1 MPHDFAAQVRAG
13 FLLDESCER
22 PASLDRAADLLAC
35 GACGACGGGATPL
48 QFVSSLLHRGA
59 KGAALD
65 VMRSRAGGR
74 VAHDL
79 EEASAWVTTCLQAGQ
94 LHQAFAHAQLLCDAT
109 PDPQQ
114 RTAAASALIPLVA
127 THCEAHGILGLLLSL
142 PWSPPEEQ
150 LLASWLLGR
159 ASDGALAGEA
169 YPMLYASRRR
179 GAEAAHA
186 HAVLRR
192 VDSALGGPGA
202 ALPREQREV
211 KQQLVEAR
219 MQLMQRQVGPA
230 LDAAAAHTVV
240 SQVDITGVQL
250 PPALAAIAPPPQMAV
265 LLGADAS
272 AAETLAVAC
281 GGAPPGA
288 PENAWA
294 LSAGVEGAPTLVVPP
309 PAAWAAMRAD
319 RARHAHFAAAVVQQA
334 QHIHSLGEATTAA
347 GAGSLD
353 GGALPVMRLNFDAVR
368 GAGPASKAAERH
380 NEHEGAP
387 GDEIMPTAA
396 PTTTAS
402 PQPAAQASLFFG
414 RAVSGRTPQAVMA
427 SPGGGGGGGE
437 FSARRATRSAAA
449 FEGASGAESLLRALA
464 AGTTPQSARTR
475 GGTPNKRARKQ
486 G

>member
-1 MPHDFAAQVRAG
+1 VRAG
-13 FLLDESCER
+13 FLLDEACER
-22 PASLDRAADLLAC
+22 PAALDRAAALL
-35 GACGACGGGATPL
+35 ACGACGGGATPL

-94 LHQAFAHAQLLCDAT
+94 MHQAFAHAQLLCDAT

-114 RTAAASALIPLVA
+114 RTAAALALIPLVA
-127 THCEAHGILGLLLSL
+127 THCEAHGTLGLLLSL
-142 PWSPPEEQ
+142 PWSPPEEE

-169 YPMLYASRRR
+169 YPMLYACRRR

-186 HAVLRR
+186 HAVLQR
-192 VDSALGGPGA
+192 VDSSLGGPGA
-202 ALPREQREV
+202 ALPREQRER

-219 MQLMQRQVGPA
+219 MQLLSRQVGPA
-230 LDAAAAHTVV
+230 LDAASAHTVV
-240 SQVDITGVQL
+240 SQLGSAGAQL
-250 PPALAAIAPPPQMAV
+250 PPSLAAIAPPPQVAV

-288 PENAWA
+288 PTNAWA
-294 LSAGVEGAPTLVVPP
+294 LSAGVDGATTLVAPP
-309 PAAWAAMRAD
+309 PASWAAMRAD
-319 RARHAHFAAAVVQQA
+319 RARHAHFAAAVVQHA
-334 QHIHSLGEATTAA
+334 QHVHALGEATTAS
-347 GAGSLD
+347 GAAPLD

-380 NEHEGAP
+380 GEQAEAG
-387 GDEIMPTAA
+387 GDEAMPSAA
-396 PTTTAS
+396 PATTAS

-414 RAVSGRTPQAVMA
+414 GRTPQAAVA
-427 SPGGGGGGGE
+427 SPGGGGIGRGE

-464 AGTTPQSARTR
+464 AGTTPQSARGR
-475 GGTPNKRARKQ
+475 GVTPSKRQRKQ

>member
-22 PASLDRAADLLAC
+22 PASLDRAADLL
-35 GACGACGGGATPL
+35 ACGACGGGATPL